1 MECLLKSSEQV
12 LVLERLLEELLDTQ
26 FTQCCRPIAIAVCV
40 QQTRAG
46 NDWQGGI
53 HFAHRADE
61 ADRRTS
67 SENICFLQSVGEAI
81 FHAL

>member
-46 NDWQGGI
+46 KDWQGGI

-61 ADRRTS
+61 ADASR
-67 SENICFLQSVGEAI
+67 ENICFLQGVEEAI

>member
-1 MECLLKSSEQV
+1 MQCLVQSCEQV
-12 LVLERLLEELLDTQ
+12 LILEWLVGEVLDTQ
-26 FTQCCRPIAIAVCV
+26 FPQCCPPTPIAVCV

-46 NDWQGGI
+46 KDWQGGI

-61 ADRRTS
+61 GDASR
-67 SENICFLQSVGEAI
+67 ENICFLQGVGEAI